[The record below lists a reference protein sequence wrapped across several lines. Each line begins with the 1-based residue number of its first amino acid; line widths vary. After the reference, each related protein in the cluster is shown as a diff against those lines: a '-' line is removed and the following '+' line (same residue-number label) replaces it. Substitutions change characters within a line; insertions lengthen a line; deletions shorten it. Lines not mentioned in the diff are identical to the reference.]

1 MVDTVWALL
10 YGTLSGSRKGGSSR
24 VSLTFTTPAYL
35 LLNIPSHFHTSGE
48 KLISYLR
55 FFYDYIL
62 YLHMLLDI
70 VFWIFKNLAPN
81 FHAWTGTIESLIV
94 NSNDYK
100 FLTTI
105 KMSSKRRKGN
115 SFIIIVY
122 CNMVTTFVITF

>member
-10 YGTLSGSRKGGSSR
+10 YGTFSGSRKGGSSR
-24 VSLTFTTPAYL
+24 VSLSL
-35 LLNIPSHFHTSGE
+35 LLPTCYIISHLIFIPAEKNSFHICG
-48 KLISYLR
+48 
-55 FFYDYIL
+55 FFYYYIL

-81 FHAWTGTIESLIV
+81 FHAWIGTIESLIV